1 MYCHASTGSSVAR
14 RDAPVERQLEMV
26 GRVERSWR
34 RVREGVR
41 CEKLSRLSER
51 RGKRGEEGR
60 WGRAEEE
67 EEGRSV
73 VEGKQEA
80 VGERGGRAEGQEGQD
95 EVQEVE
101 GQGDQ
106 VAILRSIN

>member
-14 RDAPVERQLEMV
+14 RVVSVDRREMV
-26 GRVERSWR
+26 GRVVRSWR

-51 RGKRGEEGR
+51 RGSGGEEGR

-67 EEGRSV
+67 EEGRGV

-101 GQGDQ
+101 G
-106 VAILRSIN
+106 